1 MIETVEPYF
10 IPLSPNVNRAALET
24 GFIPEGT
31 RIYASHLIAAGH
43 TQNTT
48 VMRVVHPGSLTRLT
62 SLRADDPAAIP
73 PGVLSIFSPTDQ
85 ARIQRMIER
94 DFKDSNKSPEKS
106 LEILGSAILGEPLP
120 VGKTGVCGSSMADTF
135 PFFDSSLWPSKD
147 DQARQF
153 YHALVDQKIL
163 PSDFSDWTMSINY
176 STIAHCAAYRGVLP
190 ETFAAWGIRNADNRS
205 VAHIAAEKKN
215 LPNHFSAWDI
225 VERDGWTVAHE
236 AALSG
241 RLPPD
246 FAQWHLTDA
255 QGVTVI
261 DVARERHLH
270 LVAQYEA
277 WCDSKAVAK
286 AINEAFEET
295 SEERGDRPVRAFIPR
310 KV

>member
-1 MIETVEPYF
+1 MIDTVEPYF
-10 IPLSPNVNRAALET
+10 IPLSPRGNRVALET

-43 TQNTT
+43 TQGTT
-48 VMRVVHPGSLTRLT
+48 VMRIVHPGSLTRLT
-62 SLRADDPAAIP
+62 SLRADNPSAIP
-73 PGVLSIFSPTDQ
+73 PGVLSMFSPTEQ

-94 DFKDSNKSPEKS
+94 DWEASNKSAEKS
-106 LEILGSAILGEPLP
+106 LEILNSAILGEPLP
-120 VGKTGVCGSSMADTF
+120 VGKTGACGSSAADTF
-135 PFFDSSLWPSKD
+135 PFFDSSLWPSKE

-153 YHALVDQKIL
+153 YRALVDQKIL
-163 PSDFSDWTMSINY
+163 PQDFEDWAMSINY

-190 ETFAAWGIRNADNRS
+190 EAFTAWGIRDADNRS

-215 LPNHFSAWDI
+215 LPDHFSAWDI

-241 RLPPD
+241 RLPLG
-246 FAQWHLTDA
+246 FSHWHLADA

-261 DVARERHLH
+261 DVARERHYH

-277 WCDSKAVAK
+277 WCDSNEVSK
-286 AINEAFEET
+286 AIDETFEERI
-295 SEERGDRPVRAFIPR
+295 ERPVRAFIPR
-310 KV
+310 KS